1 MVAKKAE
8 GRGQKAEGRGQK
20 AEGRGQRVEGG
31 GVEGWRGGWDNNL
44 TTNYSQ
50 IDIHYARFRT

>member
-8 GRGQKAEGRGQK
+8 GRGQKA
-20 AEGRGQRVEGG
+20 EGG